1 MFDNPTEKKT
11 AEIRA
16 MIETYNQKV
25 NFVDYDCLNQIV
37 EYILCSRD

>member
-1 MFDNPTEKKT
+1 
-11 AEIRA
+11 

-37 EYILCSRD
+37 EYILRSQD